1 MGLIVKQSFS
11 NIVIILFAFSLGA
24 LNTLFFYPS
33 IIGAEFY
40 GIILILLAQS
50 NIIQPIFS
58 FGLQHS
64 IIKFFSSVDSKKEKD
79 EILILSLIFPLLI
92 IIPLSILFIL
102 NYNFIGDY
110 LSTEN
115 PLIKEYIYII
125 VSIAI
130 STAYFEIFYSWCRVQ
145 KKTVFGNFLKEFYQ
159 RLLITILISFYFF
172 DLIDF
177 RYFTYLLIF
186 GYYLRLIIIIL
197 YSLSI
202 YRPNLRISI
211 PSNINEI
218 LYYSFLIFLSG
229 FGASIIIDVDAAM
242 LGKLVQDEFVAYYK
256 VAIFIAAIIDA
267 PSRALFQILNPM
279 VAETINNN
287 NISRLERLY
296 KKSSS
301 NLLLVSGFI
310 SVLICSNIEDIYKLI
325 YSLNLDNGFRLA
337 IPVVFYIS
345 ISKLSSALVG
355 CVNSIITNSKYY
367 YAVPLFTISSAIG
380 VIFLNI
386 YFIEKIGFIGAAIST
401 MIIIILF
408 NTLKLIFVMFKFKI
422 QPFSKKTIL
431 ISVLIVTT
439 YFAFYNLNLSA
450 DFLINLIL
458 KSILIFSTYLTI
470 SYFLNLSEELNL
482 FLKINRKGKF

>member
-1 MGLIVKQSFS
+1 MSLIVKQSFS
-11 NIVIILFAFSLGA
+11 NIIIVLSAFTLGA

-64 IIKFFSSVDSKKEKD
+64 VIKFFSSVDSKKEKD
-79 EILILSLIFPLLI
+79 EILILSLIFPLII
-92 IIPLSILFIL
+92 IIPLSFLFIV
-102 NYNFIGDY
+102 NYNLIGNY

-115 PLIKEYIYII
+115 PLIKKYIYII

-130 STAYFEIFYSWCRVQ
+130 STAYFEIFYSWCKVQ
-145 KKTVFGNFLKEFYQ
+145 KKTVFGNFFKEFYQ
-159 RLLITILISFYFF
+159 RLLITILLFLYFF
-172 DLIDF
+172 ELIDF
-177 RYFTYLLIF
+177 KYFTYFLIF
-186 GYYLRLIIIIL
+186 GYYLRLIIIIF

-202 YRPNLRISI
+202 YKPNFNISI
-211 PSNINEI
+211 PANIKEI
-218 LYYSFLIFLSG
+218 LYYSLLIFLSG

-287 NISRLERLY
+287 NFPKLERLY

-310 SVLICSNIEDIYKLI
+310 SVLICSNIDDIYEII
-325 YSLNLDNGFRLA
+325 YTLNSDNGFRLA

-355 CVNSIITNSKYY
+355 CVNSIIMNSKYY
-367 YAVPLFTISSAIG
+367 FTVPMFSISSATG

-386 YFIEKIGFIGAAIST
+386 YFIDKIGFIGAAVST
-401 MIIIILF
+401 MLIIILF
-408 NTLKLIFVMFKFKI
+408 NALKLIFVMFKFKI
-422 QPFSKKTIL
+422 QPFSKKTLLIL
-431 ISVLIVTT
+431 VLILST
-439 YFAFYNLNLSA
+439 YLTFYNLNISSDFMVNTSLKC
-450 DFLINLIL
+450 FLILI
-458 KSILIFSTYLTI
+458 SYLSI
-470 SYFLNLSEELNL
+470 SYFLNLSDELNL
-482 FLKINRKGKF
+482 FFKINGKGK

>member
-1 MGLIVKQSFS
+1 MSLIVKQSFS
-11 NIVIILFAFSLGA
+11 NIIIILFAFTLGA

-64 IIKFFSSVDSKKEKD
+64 VIKFFSSVNSKKEKD
-79 EILILSLIFPLLI
+79 QILVLSLIFPLVI

-102 NYNFIGDY
+102 NYNFIGNY

-115 PLIKEYIYII
+115 PEIKNYIYII
-125 VSIAI
+125 ISIAI
-130 STAYFEIFYSWCRVQ
+130 STAYFEIFYSWCKVQ

-159 RLLITILISFYFF
+159 RLLITIILFLYLFNLINFK
-172 DLIDF
+172 
-177 RYFTYLLIF
+177 YFTYLLIL
-186 GYYLRLIIIIL
+186 GYYLRLIIIII

-202 YRPNLRISI
+202 YRPDFKIGM
-211 PSNINEI
+211 PFNIREI
-218 LYYSFLIFLSG
+218 LYYSLLIFLSG

-242 LGKLVQDEFVAYYK
+242 LGKLVQDELVAYYK

-279 VAETINNN
+279 VAETINKA
-287 NISRLERLY
+287 NIPELERLY

-301 NLLLVSGFI
+301 NLLLISGFI
-310 SVLICSNIEDIYKLI
+310 CVLICSNIEDIYDII
-325 YSLNLDNGFRLA
+325 YSLNFDNGFRLA

-345 ISKLSSALVG
+345 ISKLSSSLVG

-367 YAVPLFTISSAIG
+367 YTVPLFSISSAIG

-386 YFIEKIGFIGAAIST
+386 LLINKIGFIGAAIST
-401 MIIIILF
+401 MIIIVLF
-408 NTLKLIFVMFKFKI
+408 NVLKIIFVMLKFKI

-431 ISVLIVTT
+431 ISVLIITT
-439 YFAFYNLNLSA
+439 NLLFYNLNFTA
-450 DFLINLIL
+450 IFFINLII
-458 KSILIFSTYLTI
+458 KSLLISITYFSI
-470 SYFLNLSEELNL
+470 SYFLNLSDDLNS
-482 FLKINRKGKF
+482 FLKISRK

>member
-1 MGLIVKQSFS
+1 MSLIVKQSFS
-11 NIVIILFAFSLGA
+11 NIIIILFAFTLGA

-50 NIIQPIFS
+50 NIVQPIFS

-64 IIKFFSSVDSKKEKD
+64 VIKFFSSVDSKKEKD
-79 EILILSLIFPLLI
+79 KILVLSLISPLFVI
-92 IIPLSILFIL
+92 VPFSILFLL
-102 NYNFIGDY
+102 NYDLIGSY

-115 PLIKEYIYII
+115 PLIKKYIYII

-130 STAYFEIFYSWCRVQ
+130 STAYFEIFYSWCKVQ

-159 RLLITILISFYFF
+159 RLLITILLFLYSFKI
-172 DLIDF
+172 IDF
-177 RYFTYLLIF
+177 KYFTYLLIF
-186 GYYLRLIIIIL
+186 GYYLRLIFIIF

-202 YRPNLRISI
+202 YSPHFKIALPTNLK
-211 PSNINEI
+211 EI
-218 LYYSFLIFLSG
+218 LYYSLLIFLSG

-242 LGKLVQDEFVAYYK
+242 LGKLVQDELVAYYK

-279 VAETINNN
+279 VAETINNK
-287 NISRLERLY
+287 NISKLENLY

-310 SVLICSNIEDIYKLI
+310 SVLVCSNIEDIYRII
-325 YSLNLDNGFRLA
+325 YTLNSDSGFRLA
-337 IPVVFYIS
+337 IPVVLYIS

-355 CVNSIITNSKYY
+355 CVNSIISNSKYY
-367 YAVPLFTISSAIG
+367 YTVPFFSISSAVT

-386 YFIEKIGFIGAAIST
+386 YLIDKIGFIGAAIST
-401 MIIIILF
+401 MIVVILF
-408 NTLKLIFVMFKFKI
+408 NFLKLSFVMFKFKI
-422 QPFSKKTIL
+422 QPLSKKTIY
-431 ISVLIVTT
+431 IFVLILST
-439 YFAFYNLNLSA
+439 YFIFYNLSISGNLL
-450 DFLINLIL
+450 FNLVF
-458 KSILIFSTYLTI
+458 KCTLIFITYLSV
-470 SYFLNLSEELNL
+470 SYFLNLSDELIM
-482 FLKINRKGKF
+482 FFKINKKGK

>member
-1 MGLIVKQSFS
+1 MSLIVKQSFS
-11 NIVIILFAFSLGA
+11 NIIIILFAFTLGA

-64 IIKFFSSVDSKKEKD
+64 VIKFFSSVNSKKEKD
-79 EILILSLIFPLLI
+79 QILILSLIFPLAI
-92 IIPLSILFIL
+92 IVPLSILFIL
-102 NYNFIGDY
+102 NYNFIGNY

-115 PLIKEYIYII
+115 PEIKNYIYII
-125 VSIAI
+125 ISIAI
-130 STAYFEIFYSWCRVQ
+130 STAYFEIFYSWCKVQ

-159 RLLITILISFYFF
+159 RLLITILLFLYFF
-172 DLIDF
+172 NLIDF
-177 RYFTYLLIF
+177 KYFTYLLII
-186 GYYLRLIIIIL
+186 GYYLRLIIIIC

-202 YRPNLRISI
+202 YSPKFKIAV
-211 PSNINEI
+211 PSNLKEI
-218 LYYSFLIFLSG
+218 LYYSLLIFLSG

-242 LGKLVQDEFVAYYK
+242 LGKLVQDELVAYYK

-279 VAETINNN
+279 VAETINNK
-287 NISRLERLY
+287 NIAKLEKLF

-301 NLLLVSGFI
+301 NLLLISGLI
-310 SVLICSNIEDIYKLI
+310 SVLICCNIGDIYEII
-325 YSLNLDNGFRLA
+325 YTLNSNNGFRLA

-355 CVNSIITNSKYY
+355 CVNSIISNSKYY
-367 YAVPLFTISSAIG
+367 YTVPFFSIMSAIS

-386 YFIEKIGFIGAAIST
+386 ILIDKIGFIGAAVST
-401 MIIIILF
+401 MIVIILF
-408 NTLKLIFVMFKFKI
+408 NFLKLSFVMYKFKI
-422 QPFSKKTIL
+422 QPFSKNTL
-431 ISVLIVTT
+431 YISVLIILT
-439 YFAFYNLNLSA
+439 YLIFFNLNIS
-450 DFLINLIL
+450 DKFLTNLVF
-458 KSILIFSTYLTI
+458 KCILIFFTYLLV
-470 SYFLNLSEELNL
+470 SYFMNLSEELNS
-482 FLKINRKGKF
+482 FLKINRKEK

>member
-1 MGLIVKQSFS
+1 MSLIVKQSFS
-11 NIVIILFAFSLGA
+11 NIIIVLSAFTLGA

-64 IIKFFSSVDSKKEKD
+64 VIKFFSSVDSKKEKD
-79 EILILSLIFPLLI
+79 EILILSLIFPLII
-92 IIPLSILFIL
+92 IIPLSFLFIV
-102 NYNFIGDY
+102 NYNLIGNY

-115 PLIKEYIYII
+115 PLIKKYIYII

-130 STAYFEIFYSWCRVQ
+130 STAYFEIFYSWCKVQ
-145 KKTVFGNFLKEFYQ
+145 KKTVFGNFFKEFYQ
-159 RLLITILISFYFF
+159 RLLITILLFLYFF
-172 DLIDF
+172 ELIDF
-177 RYFTYLLIF
+177 KYFTYFLIF
-186 GYYLRLIIIIL
+186 GYYLRLIIIIF

-202 YRPNLRISI
+202 YKPNFNISI
-211 PSNINEI
+211 PANIKEI
-218 LYYSFLIFLSG
+218 LYYSLLIFLSG

-287 NISRLERLY
+287 NFPKLERLY

-310 SVLICSNIEDIYKLI
+310 SVLICSNIDDIYEII
-325 YSLNLDNGFRLA
+325 YTLNSDNGFRLA

-355 CVNSIITNSKYY
+355 CVNSIIMNSKYY
-367 YAVPLFTISSAIG
+367 FTVPMFSISSATG

-386 YFIEKIGFIGAAIST
+386 YFIDKIGFIGAAVST
-401 MIIIILF
+401 MLIIILF
-408 NTLKLIFVMFKFKI
+408 NALKLIFVMFKFKI
-422 QPFSKKTIL
+422 QPFSKKTLLIL
-431 ISVLIVTT
+431 VLILST
-439 YFAFYNLNLSA
+439 YLTFYNLNISSDFMVNTSLKC
-450 DFLINLIL
+450 FLILI
-458 KSILIFSTYLTI
+458 SYLSI
-470 SYFLNLSEELNL
+470 SYFLNLSDELNL
-482 FLKINRKGKF
+482 FFKINRKGK

>member
-1 MGLIVKQSFS
+1 MSFIAKQSFS
-11 NIVIILFAFSLGA
+11 NIIIILFAFTLGA
-24 LNTLFFYPS
+24 LNTLVFYPS

-64 IIKFFSSVDSKKEKD
+64 VIKFFSSVNSKKEKD
-79 EILILSLIFPLLI
+79 EILILSLILPLVI
-92 IIPLSILFIL
+92 IVPLSILFLL
-102 NYNFIGDY
+102 NYNFIGNY

-115 PLIKEYIYII
+115 PAIKNYIYLIF
-125 VSIAI
+125 SIAI
-130 STAYFEIFYSWCRVQ
+130 STAYFEIFYSWCKVQ

-159 RLLITILISFYFF
+159 RLLITILLLLYFF

-177 RYFTYLLIF
+177 KYFSYLLIF
-186 GYYLRLIIIIL
+186 GYYLRLIMIIL

-202 YRPNLRISI
+202 YRPDFKIGVPL
-211 PSNINEI
+211 NIKEI
-218 LYYSFLIFLSG
+218 LYYSLLIFLSG

-242 LGKLVQDEFVAYYK
+242 LGKLVQDELVAYYK

-279 VAETINNN
+279 IAETINKND
-287 NISRLERLY
+287 IPTLERLY

-301 NLLLVSGFI
+301 NLLLISGII
-310 SVLICSNIEDIYKLI
+310 SVLICSNINDIYEII
-325 YSLNLDNGFRLA
+325 YSLNLNNGFRLA

-345 ISKLSSALVG
+345 ICKLSSALVG

-367 YAVPLFTISSAIG
+367 YMVPLFSISSAIG

-386 YFIEKIGFIGAAIST
+386 FFINKIGFIGAAIST
-401 MIIIILF
+401 MIIIVLF
-408 NTLKLIFVMFKFKI
+408 NFLKLIFVMLKFKI
-422 QPFSKKTIL
+422 QPFTKNTVLISIL
-431 ISVLIVTT
+431 ILTT
-439 YFAFYNLNLSA
+439 YLLFYNLYISTN
-450 DFLINLIL
+450 FLINLTL
-458 KSILIFSTYLTI
+458 KCTLTIITYLSI
-470 SYFLNLSEELNL
+470 SYFLNLSDDLNS
-482 FLKINRKGKF
+482 FLKINRKGK

>member
-1 MGLIVKQSFS
+1 MSLIVKQSFS
-11 NIVIILFAFSLGA
+11 NIIIILFAFTLGA

-64 IIKFFSSVDSKKEKD
+64 VIKFFSSVNSKKEKD
-79 EILILSLIFPLLI
+79 QILVLSLIFPLVI

-102 NYNFIGDY
+102 NYNFIGNY

-115 PLIKEYIYII
+115 PEIKNYIYII
-125 VSIAI
+125 ISIAI
-130 STAYFEIFYSWCRVQ
+130 STAYFEIFYSWCKVQ

-159 RLLITILISFYFF
+159 RLLITILLFLYLFN
-172 DLIDF
+172 LINF
-177 RYFTYLLIF
+177 KYFTYLLIF
-186 GYYLRLIIIIL
+186 GYYLRLIIIII

-202 YRPNLRISI
+202 YRPDFKIGM
-211 PSNINEI
+211 PFNIREI
-218 LYYSFLIFLSG
+218 LYYSLLIFLSG

-242 LGKLVQDEFVAYYK
+242 LGKLVQDELVAYYK

-279 VAETINNN
+279 VAETLNKG
-287 NISRLERLY
+287 NILELERLY

-301 NLLLVSGFI
+301 NLLLISGFI
-310 SVLICSNIEDIYKLI
+310 SVLICSNIEDIYEII
-325 YSLNLDNGFRLA
+325 YSLNFDNGFRLA

-367 YAVPLFTISSAIG
+367 YTVPLFSISSAIG

-386 YFIEKIGFIGAAIST
+386 LLINKIGFIGAAIST
-401 MIIIILF
+401 MIIIVMF
-408 NTLKLIFVMFKFKI
+408 NVLKIIFVMLKFKI

-431 ISVLIVTT
+431 ISVLIITT
-439 YFAFYNLNLSA
+439 NLLFYNLNFTA
-450 DFLINLIL
+450 VFFINLII
-458 KSILIFSTYLTI
+458 KSLLILITYFSI
-470 SYFLNLSEELNL
+470 SYFLNLSDDLNS
-482 FLKINRKGKF
+482 FLKISRK

>member
-1 MGLIVKQSFS
+1 MSLIVKQSFS
-11 NIVIILFAFSLGA
+11 NIIIILFAFTLGA

-64 IIKFFSSVDSKKEKD
+64 VIKFFSSVNSKKEKD
-79 EILILSLIFPLLI
+79 QILILSLIFPLVI
-92 IIPLSILFIL
+92 IVPLSILFIL
-102 NYNFIGDY
+102 NYNFIANY

-115 PLIKEYIYII
+115 PEIKNYIYII
-125 VSIAI
+125 ISIAI
-130 STAYFEIFYSWCRVQ
+130 STAYFEIFYSWCKVQ

-159 RLLITILISFYFF
+159 RLLITIILFLYLFNLINFK
-172 DLIDF
+172 
-177 RYFTYLLIF
+177 YFTYLLIF
-186 GYYLRLIIIIL
+186 GYYLRLIIIII

-202 YRPNLRISI
+202 YRPDLKIGM
-211 PSNINEI
+211 PFNIREI
-218 LYYSFLIFLSG
+218 LYYSLLIFLSG

-242 LGKLVQDEFVAYYK
+242 LGKLVQDELVAYYK

-279 VAETINNN
+279 VAETLNKG
-287 NISRLERLY
+287 NIPELERLY

-301 NLLLVSGFI
+301 NLLLISGFI
-310 SVLICSNIEDIYKLI
+310 SVLICSNIEDIYDII
-325 YSLNLDNGFRLA
+325 YSLNFDNGFRLA
-337 IPVVFYIS
+337 VPVVFYIS

-367 YAVPLFTISSAIG
+367 YTVPLFSISSAIG

-386 YFIEKIGFIGAAIST
+386 LLINKIGFIGAAIST
-401 MIIIILF
+401 MIIIVLF
-408 NTLKLIFVMFKFKI
+408 NVLKIIFVMLKFKI

-431 ISVLIVTT
+431 ISVLIITT
-439 YFAFYNLNLSA
+439 NLLFYNLNFTA
-450 DFLINLIL
+450 VFFINLII
-458 KSILIFSTYLTI
+458 KSLLILITYFSI
-470 SYFLNLSEELNL
+470 SYFLNLSDDLNS
-482 FLKINRKGKF
+482 FLKIRRK

>member
-1 MGLIVKQSFS
+1 MSLILKQSFL
-11 NIVIILFAFSLGA
+11 NIIIILFAFTLGA

-33 IIGAEFY
+33 IIGSKFY

-58 FGLQHS
+58 FGLQHTV
-64 IIKFFSSVDSKKEKD
+64 IKFFSSVDSKKEKD
-79 EILILSLIFPLLI
+79 EILILSLIFPLLVI
-92 IIPLSILFIL
+92 VPFSILFLL
-102 NYNFIGDY
+102 NYNFIGNY

-115 PLIKEYIYII
+115 SLIKNYIYII
-125 VSIAI
+125 VSVAI
-130 STAYFEIFYSWCRVQ
+130 STAYFEIFYSWCKVQ
-145 KKTVFGNFLKEFYQ
+145 KRTVFGNFLKEFYQ
-159 RLLITILISFYFF
+159 RLLITILLFLYYFNI
-172 DLIDF
+172 IDF
-177 RYFTYLLIF
+177 KFFTYLLIS

-202 YRPNLRISI
+202 YRPDFKIVI
-211 PSNINEI
+211 PSNIKEI
-218 LYYSFLIFLSG
+218 LYYSLLIFLSG

-279 VAETINNN
+279 VAETINKN
-287 NISRLERLY
+287 NIPELERLY

-301 NLLLVSGFI
+301 NLLLISGFI
-310 SVLICSNIEDIYKLI
+310 SVLICSNIEDIYEII
-325 YSLNLDNGFRLA
+325 YSLNLDAGFKLA

-367 YAVPLFTISSAIG
+367 YTVPLFSISSAMG

-386 YFIEKIGFIGAAIST
+386 YFINKIGFIGAAIST

-408 NTLKLIFVMFKFKI
+408 NVLKLIFVMLKFKI

-431 ISVLIVTT
+431 ISALIISTNLL
-439 YFAFYNLNLSA
+439 FYNFNISA
-450 DFLINLIL
+450 DFLINLIF
-458 KSILIFSTYLTI
+458 KCILILITYLSI
-470 SYFLNLSEELNL
+470 SYFLNLSDELNS
-482 FLKINRKGKF
+482 FFKNK